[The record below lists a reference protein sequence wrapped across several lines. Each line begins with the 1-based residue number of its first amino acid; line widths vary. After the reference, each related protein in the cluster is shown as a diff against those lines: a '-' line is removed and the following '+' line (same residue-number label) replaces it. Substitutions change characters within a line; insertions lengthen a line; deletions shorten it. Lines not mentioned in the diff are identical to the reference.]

1 MREIYQLVFFFLALA
16 TINPSFSEFS
26 YFFLLNVIGISK
38 LMFSMLVLIGQCC
51 HILGALI
58 YKAFCR
64 NVDTRT
70 MVLISFI
77 CSIVSAFL
85 NFCFAKRWNLA
96 WGIPDMV
103 FLLFTD
109 VVFAIISVLLY
120 TLPIMA
126 LFAQITPKKIEGTTY
141 AFLTGTMN
149 FGSTV
154 ISPGIGTFINS

>member
-1 MREIYQLVFFFLALA
+1 
-16 TINPSFSEFS
+16 
-26 YFFLLNVIGISK
+26 
-38 LMFSMLVLIGQCC
+38 MLVLTGQLC
-51 HILGALI
+51 HIVGALI

-70 MVLISFI
+70 MVFISLLTTI
-77 CSIVSAFL
+77 LSNFL
-85 NFCFAKRWNLA
+85 NFCFAKRWNKD

-103 FLLFTD
+103 FLIFTD
-109 VVFAIISVLLY
+109 VVFAIISTLLY

-126 LFAQITPKKIEGTTY
+126 LFAKITPKKIEGTTY

-154 ISPGIGTFINS
+154 ISPGIGNFINS